1 MPASVHT
8 VTVGPYW
15 PIRPPIT
22 VPLCQARGGEATTAS
37 VPLQYSAFRV
47 VHRPIPRAGPD
58 GADTPAATV
67 GLVSALGVPVL
78 YNFVV
83 RPVVADAIGPT
94 GRDVVGFAVLW
105 TLVGALV
112 ALTVVG
118 ERRPLSTIG
127 LRRLP
132 LRQFGLAV
140 GIGVGL
146 ALYVLLAVLAIDAL
160 GFGASDVA
168 DVASTTAPWV
178 VAAGVVTAA
187 VTEETVFRGYAL
199 ERLTE
204 RTGRLWIG
212 ALVSLAAFVA
222 FHVPAWGAAHIVGVV
237 VPLGAAITGLYLWKR
252 SLPFV
257 IVVHFVVDAPLVG
270 ITLAG

>member
-1 MPASVHT
+1 MPV
-8 VTVGPYW
+8 
-15 PIRPPIT
+15 I
-22 VPLCQARGGEATTAS
+22 
-37 VPLQYSAFRV
+37 
-47 VHRPIPRAGPD
+47 
-58 GADTPAATV
+58 
-67 GLVSALGVPVL
+67 

-83 RPVVADAIGPT
+83 RRVLAEAIGPT
-94 GRDVVGFAVLW
+94 GSDVVGFAVLW

-112 ALTVVG
+112 ALTAVG

-132 LRQFGLAV
+132 LRQLGLAV

-146 ALYVLLAVLAIDAL
+146 ALYVLLAALVTKAL

-168 DVASTTAPWV
+168 DVASTTGLWV
-178 VAAGVVTAA
+178 VAASVVTAA

-212 ALVSLAAFVA
+212 ALVTLAAFVA
-222 FHVPAWGAAHIVGVV
+222 IHIPGWGVAFSVGVDVPQGAA
-237 VPLGAAITGLYLWKR
+237 LTGLYLWKR
-252 SLPFV
+252 NLPFV
-257 IVVHFVVDAPLVG
+257 IVVHLVVDAPLVV
-270 ITLAG
+270 LAHAG